1 MQQQQQ
7 QQQQQNN
14 DHARGEDVGFRL
26 VEDLQSTGINV
37 KESFPISSCL
47 P

>member
-7 QQQQQNN
+7 QNTEQE
-14 DHARGEDVGFRL
+14 RGEDVSFRL

-37 KESFPISSCL
+37 RKSFIIHDNVD
-47 P
+47 